1 MTRIYLWFC
10 GFLLVAFPVV
20 SLAQMEFGRQALEQ
34 DDCYSLPES
43 LQTIVEAMDE
53 PGENVRA
60 LARRDKRVPLIPM
73 VQRVN
78 VTLLPAGE
86 VSLKEV
92 RSRRMD
98 GSTGQFAGL
107 LAFMVPRD
115 GVYRISLGARTWVSV
130 LESEREIPRVRP
142 MHRLHRCGR
151 IHKSNEFELK
161 KGSMYWIELSGSEV
175 PTIPLLISP
184 EEGA

>member
-53 PGENVRA
+53 PGKNVRA
-60 LARRDKRVPLIPM
+60 LATRDKRVPLLPM

-161 KGSMYWIELSGSEV
+161 KGSMYWIELSGSDV
-175 PTIPLLISP
+175 STIPLLISP

>member
-1 MTRIYLWFC
+1 MTRICLSFC
-10 GFLLVAFPVV
+10 GFLLVVLPVV
-20 SLAQMEFGRQALEQ
+20 SLAQMEFGRQVEQ

-60 LARRDKRVPLIPM
+60 LPKRDKRVPLIPM

-78 VTLLPAGE
+78 VTLLPVGE

-98 GSTGQFAGL
+98 GSTGPFAGL

-115 GVYRISLGARTWVSV
+115 GVYRISLGARTWVTV
-130 LESEREIPRVRP
+130 LESEREVPRVRP
-142 MHRLHRCGR
+142 VHRLHRCGR

-175 PTIPLLISP
+175 STIPLLISP